1 MTADEVVKE
10 VEKDRSFY
18 FISGGGITIGGGEPL
33 AQAPFTKNILK
44 KCKSVGIH
52 TAIETSGCG
61 QWSDLQEM
69 IPLLD
74 WIFYDLKAVDNAKHI
89 EGTRLSNER
98 ILDNAALMSKAIEK
112 QNIHLTIRVP
122 VIPGFNNS
130 EASIVALA
138 EFVGKHMKAANEIE
152 LLKYHSLALGKYDQL
167 GMEYSLV
174 DTAPSSNGEMIA
186 LKELIERCGI
196 ACSYDGEGAEIY
208 VGVK

>member
-1 MTADEVVKE
+1 MTAEEVVKE

-33 AQAPFTKNILK
+33 AQAAFTKNILK
-44 KCKSVGIH
+44 RCKSVGIH

-61 QWSDLQEM
+61 QWSDLKEM

-74 WIFYDLKAVDNAKHI
+74 WIFYDLKNVNNAKHI
-89 EGTRLSNER
+89 EGTRRSNEP
-98 ILDNAALMSKAIEK
+98 ILENAALLSNAIEK
-112 QNIHLTIRVP
+112 QNIHLTVRVP

-167 GMEYSLV
+167 GMAYPLV
-174 DTAPSSNGEMIA
+174 DTVLSSEGEMIA
-186 LKELIERCGI
+186 LKESIERRGVR
-196 ACSYDGEGAEIY
+196 CSYDGEGAEVY
-208 VGVK
+208 VGVR